1 MQTFLP
7 NKSFKISA
15 QMLDNKR
22 LGKQRV
28 ETLQILKALT
38 LPKYG
43 WKNHP
48 ATKMWE
54 GHVNELVQYGVYI
67 CQEWRT
73 RGFKDTCLEKIQAFH
88 QNEVE
93 QSAPSWWGNEAL
105 HSSHRAN
112 LLRKDWVHYS
122 RFNWTEMKENYL
134 EAEYYWPTKN

>member
-28 ETLQILKALT
+28 EVLQILKALT
-38 LPKYG
+38 LEKYG

-48 ATKMWE
+48 ATKMWV
-54 GHVNELVQYGVYI
+54 GHLNELVQYGTEI
-67 CQEWRT
+67 CLEWRT

-88 QNEVE
+88 QYDIE
-93 QSAPSWWGNEAL
+93 QTMPEWWGNEAL

-112 LLRKDWVHYS
+112 LIRKDYVHYS
-122 RFNWTEMKENYL
+122 KFNWAEMKSDYL
-134 EAEYYWPTKN
+134 GTSYYWPV